1 MAPDRIYALSA
12 SPLIECIP
20 NFSEGR
26 RPDVIATIVDAIR
39 GAAPVRILDTS
50 SDADHNRTVVTF
62 VGAPD
67 AVEAAAFA
75 GIRTAA
81 QLIDMESHRGEHPR
95 LGATD
100 VVPFVPLRDATIAD
114 CVAIAK
120 RLGER
125 VGNELGIP
133 VYLYEDAANRPDR
146 KNLEDVRR
154 GEYEALKTAI
164 GTDPNRQP
172 DFGPVLLDKAGATII
187 GARAALIAF
196 NVYLTTPDVQVAKHI
211 AKAVRQSSGG
221 LRYVKASGFLVEG
234 RAQVSMNLTNFE
246 QTPIFRAVELIRR
259 EAQRYGVGIAFT
271 ELIGLAPEAALI
283 DSARW
288 YLQLDRFAPDQ
299 LLERRVQQTDQPIST
314 TAKQAGAALTSE
326 FVGTVA
332 SGAPTPGG
340 GAVAALA
347 GALGAA
353 LAEMVAQLTVGR
365 KKYAEV
371 EEDMQAIIAQATEL
385 RGKLLTGIDQDMG
398 AYDSVMRAF
407 KIPKDDPT
415 RDTGIQQALTIAA
428 EVPLLIMNDALAAM
442 MLASSVAAL
451 GNINAISDAAVSAH
465 MALAAIESAALNV
478 RINAKSMTNATQ
490 SEHFRNKSL
499 EIVQAAHKLHAQII
513 SQVET
518 RAGI

>member
-1 MAPDRIYALSA
+1 MSA

-26 RPDVIATIVDAIR
+26 RSDVIATIVDAIR
-39 GAAPVRILDTS
+39 GAAPVRLLDSS

-62 VGAPD
+62 VGSAE

-81 QLIDMESHRGEHPR
+81 QLIDMDTHRGEHPR

-100 VVPFVPLRDATIAD
+100 VVPFVPLRDATLAD

-120 RLGER
+120 RLGTR
-125 VGNELGIP
+125 VGEELAIP
-133 VYLYEDAANRPDR
+133 VYLYEDAASRPDR

-154 GEYEALKTAI
+154 GEYEALKSAI
-164 GTDPNRQP
+164 GTDPARQP
-172 DFGPVLLDKAGATII
+172 DFGPALLDKAGATII

-196 NVYLTTPDVQVAKHI
+196 NVYLTTTDVQIARHI
-211 AKAVRQSSGG
+211 AKAVRHSNGG
-221 LRYVKASGFLVEG
+221 LRFVKASGFLVDG

-246 QTPIFRAVELIRR
+246 QTPIFRAVELIRS
-259 EAQRYGVGIAFT
+259 EAKRYGVAIAFS

-288 YLQLDRFAPDQ
+288 YLQLDRFSPDQ
-299 LLERRVQQTDQPIST
+299 LLERRVQQVEPS
-314 TAKQAGAALTSE
+314 AAGVKSAGAGLTRD
-326 FVGTVA
+326 FVGTVG

-347 GALGAA
+347 GALGSA

-365 KKYAEV
+365 KKYVEV
-371 EEDMQAIIAQATEL
+371 ESQMQVVIARATEL
-385 RGKLLTGIDQDMG
+385 RDKLLTGIDQDMA

-407 KIPKDDPT
+407 KIPKDDPGRET
-415 RDTGIQQALTIAA
+415 AVQQALTIAA
-428 EVPLLIMNDALAAM
+428 EVPLLIMTDALAAM
-442 MLASSVAAL
+442 SLAETVAGL
-451 GNINAISDAAVSAH
+451 GNVNAISDAAVSAH

-490 SEHFRNKSL
+490 SEHFRSKSREL
-499 EIVQAAHKLHAQII
+499 VHSARDLHAQII
-513 SQVET
+513 AQVEQ